1 MLPEEFDLL
10 SFREILLVIRADDD
24 REKEAWRRTAT
35 LSTYMY
41 NYGREHGKGWRN
53 LEAYELF
60 PGLYNRKTL
69 RDPETAEQAMEAAIR
84 QEGEFI
90 AMVEKKQARLAREA
104 AEAQKC
110 SEKN

>member
-69 RDPETAEQAMEAAIR
+69 REPETADQAMEAAIR
-84 QEGEFI
+84 REGEFI

-104 AEAQKC
+104 AEA
-110 SEKN
+110 

>member
-1 MLPEEFDLL
+1 MLPEQFDLL
-10 SFREILLVIRADDD
+10 SFREILLVIRAEDD

-35 LSTYMY
+35 LSTYVY

-60 PGLYNRKTL
+60 PGLYNRPTL
-69 RDPETAEQAMEAAIR
+69 SDPERADEAMEEANR
-84 QEGEFI
+84 REGEFI
-90 AMVEKKQARLAREA
+90 AMIEKKQARLAREA
-104 AEAQKC
+104 AEVEIC